1 MQMDCSL
8 SNCCRQTRT
17 RVGFVGTLCEVRDP
31 RQSRG
36 PCSRIGRRPAEVWA
50 GSEHV
55 APQIADEF
63 GPGEESPDA
72 VFAASWAVQ
81 ELATEAWLLASSR
94 SSPLSFT
101 SSSRSSPPSSP
112 SLSRQGAP
120 RLQGPT
126 GRRLPSLLHLPPSS
140 ARPSPPSFT
149 SRRLSRRGGS
159 DLLSL
164 IVGLSSG

>member
-94 SSPLSFT
+94 SSPLSFFLPLF
-101 SSSRSSPPSSP
+101 SPIQSVPLTPRRAAAAGSHWP
-112 SLSRQGAP
+112 ETPLS
-120 RLQGPT
+120 
-126 GRRLPSLLHLPPSS
+126 
-140 ARPSPPSFT
+140 RPSPPSFT